1 MSKMPEPITF
11 TAHVPNTQT
20 AIQFH
25 GGGGMRMQLEIPDN
39 QLGNTVRI
47 IEMRD
52 WELKVTIEAV
62 PKKIYGMGQGSFQ
75 PETT

>member
-1 MSKMPEPITF
+1 MKEPPKPITF

-25 GGGGMRMQLEIPDN
+25 GGGGMRMQLEIPDD

-52 WELKVTIEAV
+52 WELKVTIEAM
-62 PKKIYGMGQGSFQ
+62 PKKTYGMGQKAFHQ
-75 PETT
+75 ANT